1 MRIIRNKAEPGE
13 PVVDPALWTGEEM
26 LGRRDWIRP
35 FSAAEIEGL
44 EALIAATRRRI
55 GTDPNGL
62 LQLSPGDLDL
72 RGFGAVLPGI
82 RRELQDGRGFVLLR
96 GLPVQRWAPLDSA
109 IVYWA
114 IGRHLGAP
122 VSNNADCDMI
132 AHVTDLGKSWDHPK
146 HRGYQTRSEMDFHI
160 DYADVVLLLCLRTPA
175 SGGRSKIVSSIAVH
189 NDLVARHPGLAAELE
204 FPFYWTRHGEIDP
217 GEHDWYRAPVFNYID
232 GTLSVSCG
240 PKHIEKGH
248 LQPGVPP
255 LTEKQ
260 TLALNAMHEA
270 CERLHLWMEFEP
282 GDVQILNNSVIMHC
296 RTGYQDWPEPER
308 KRLLWRL
315 WLRVPEL
322 RPMSPFVKQWVNGI
336 RVHGATP
343 RIVL

>member
-1 MRIIRNKAEPGE
+1 
-13 PVVDPALWTGEEM
+13 TGEEM
-26 LGRRDWIRP
+26 RERTDWIRP

-55 GTDPNGL
+55 GADPNGL
-62 LQLSPGDLDL
+62 LQLSPADL
-72 RGFGAVLPGI
+72 
-82 RRELQDGRGFVLLR
+82 
-96 GLPVQRWAPLDSA
+96 
-109 IVYWA
+109 
-114 IGRHLGAP
+114 
-122 VSNNADCDMI
+122 
-132 AHVTDLGKSWDHPK
+132 SWDPPK
-146 HRGYQTRSEMDFHI
+146 HRGYQTRAEMDFHI
-160 DYADVVLLLCLRTPA
+160 DFADVVMLLCLRTPV
-175 SGGRSKIVSSIAVH
+175 SGGLSKIVSSIAVH
-189 NDLVARHPGLAAELE
+189 NELVARHPELAAELG
-204 FPFYWTRHGEIDP
+204 FPFYWTRHGEINP

-255 LTEKQ
+255 LTQKQ
-260 TLALNAMHEA
+260 ALALKAMHEA

-282 GDVQILNNSVIMHC
+282 GDVQILNNSVTMHC

-322 RPMSPFVKQWVNGI
+322 RPMSPFCKQWVSGI
-336 RVHGATP
+336 RVQGATP